1 MNHNILN
8 DLNLTY
14 NLVYQHSGF
23 TCSQPL
29 FESESSQYC
38 ACTFTLGGLAIR
50 FRAAK
55 ITPKKVG
62 QFVTLWK
69 RIGKGQIQPFDVSD
83 PNDFFVIS
91 VRKGDLFGQFV
102 FPKSVLRDRGV
113 LSKNGI
119 GGKLAIRVYPPWD
132 NPESAL
138 AQKTQKWQLEYFLDI
153 YPCIDYSKVRLLYT
167 SLLSN

>member
-14 NLVYQHSGF
+14 NLVYQPSEF
-23 TCSQPL
+23 TCSRPL
-29 FESESSQYC
+29 FELESSQYC
-38 ACTFTLGGLAIR
+38 ACTFTLDGNAIR

-55 ITPKKVG
+55 ITPKKIG

-69 RIGKGQIQPFDVSD
+69 RIGKGPIQPFDVSD

-91 VRKGDLFGQFV
+91 VRNGDLFGQFV

-113 LSKNGI
+113 LSKNGKC
-119 GGKLAIRVYPPWD
+119 GKLAIRVYPPWD

-138 AQKTQKWQLEYFLDI
+138 AQKTQKWQLEYFLAIDQS
-153 YPCIDYSKVRLLYT
+153 IDYSKVR
-167 SLLSN
+167 SLFKVRT